1 MNAAQEF
8 TAPPCARRKPK
19 YPRYRAEKMGDHFI
33 VAERCVRGFS
43 YVYRN
48 TSIGKFPTRE
58 AARAAI
64 DSLRGVSK

>member
-1 MNAAQEF
+1 MS
-8 TAPPCARRKPK
+8 APSESRKPK

-48 TSIGKFPTRE
+48 TSIGKFATRE
-58 AARAAI
+58 EAQAAI
-64 DSLRGVSK
+64 PRGRA